1 MGSRFIASKESEFH
15 EKYKNIVPSAEANDT
30 LWVTGVLGPI
40 RLWKNKYS
48 LDHDVVKSKEEKM
61 ALEAQITPKRV
72 MEDQKHYEMTYEGN
86 IDDGAVLLGQS
97 IGLISSID
105 IVQDIINN
113 IVSDAE
119 KRLKEVSLCIV

>member
-15 EKYKNIVPSAEANDT
+15 EKYKNVVPSAEANDT

-97 IGLISSID
+97 IGLISSINS
-105 IVQDIINN
+105 VQDIINN

>member
-1 MGSRFIASKESEFH
+1 MGYWS
-15 EKYKNIVPSAEANDT
+15 
-30 LWVTGVLGPI
+30 LGPNTG
-40 RLWKNKYS
+40 WKNKYS

-97 IGLISSID
+97 IGLISSINS
-105 IVQDIINN
+105 VQDIINN

>member
-97 IGLISSID
+97 IGLISSINS
-105 IVQDIINN
+105 VQDIINN

>member
-1 MGSRFIASKESEFH
+1 MGSKFIASKESEFH

-97 IGLISSID
+97 IGLISSINS
-105 IVQDIINN
+105 VQDIINN

>member
-61 ALEAQITPKRV
+61 ALEAQITPKMV

-97 IGLISSID
+97 IGLISSINS
-105 IVQDIINN
+105 VQDIINN